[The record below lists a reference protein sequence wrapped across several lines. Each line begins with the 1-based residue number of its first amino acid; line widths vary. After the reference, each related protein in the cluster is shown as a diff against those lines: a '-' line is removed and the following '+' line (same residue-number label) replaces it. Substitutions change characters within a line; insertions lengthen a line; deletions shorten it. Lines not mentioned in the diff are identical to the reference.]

1 LFSDIFLVIPGTLF
15 AKRFKEAVL
24 MSEKQKEIFD
34 KFSSMF
40 PPETVVKWEQMV
52 VRWEADLKALNPYNE
67 PEASKY

>member
-1 LFSDIFLVIPGTLF
+1 V
-15 AKRFKEAVL
+15 KRFKEAVL

-34 KFSSMF
+34 KFSSTF

-52 VRWEADLKALNPYNE
+52 VRWEADPKALNPYNE